1 MKKEDVILETETEE
15 TDQKNEKSWK
25 AYISMVVFLVVLAMM
40 VAFFIGILPIAPV
53 AIATGSMEPAIQIGD
68 VAVVN
73 RMDTEDLEVGDIIE
87 FHTEEYSVIHRIVGR
102 QTDEEG
108 NTSYITKGDYNNAPD
123 SDSVIP
129 EQVKGTVITVIP
141 KIGKISLWRNGF

>member
-87 FHTEEYSVIHRIVGR
+87 FHTEEY
-102 QTDEEG
+102 
-108 NTSYITKGDYNNAPD
+108 
-123 SDSVIP
+123 
-129 EQVKGTVITVIP
+129 
-141 KIGKISLWRNGF
+141 